1 VGNESELS
9 QQEDDWGRRATA
21 AAIAAARSVM
31 LSDGAAINMNA
42 PVGRLSDVEWG
53 WVVSAVI
60 FAWIRT
66 RAEQAAAE
74 EIDTERCVR
83 MTGLGPEPW
92 DVGAITAILPE
103 LAETTAI
110 DWSQPLSAWS
120 CETMTT
126 FLLTAMRLIRKAMI
140 ARDISDRGV
149 TQKSNTKKLNDP
161 LPF

>member
-21 AAIAAARSVM
+21 AAIAAARSVV

-42 PVGRLSDVEWG
+42 SVGRLSDVEWG
-53 WVVSAVI
+53 WVVSTVI
-60 FAWIRT
+60 FAWIRI
-66 RAEQAAAE
+66 RAEQAVAE

-83 MTGLGPEPW
+83 MTGLDPEPW
-92 DVGAITAILPE
+92 DVGAVTAILPE

-120 CETMTT
+120 RETMTT